1 MKTKEITENNK
12 LIAEFMGMKPSKI
25 FGKYSISKDHCT
37 CNEDTPDK
45 AMNGFAS
52 IAKYNTS
59 WDWLMPVV
67 EKIDSLLA
75 DGEFITSEY
84 RTCYLDIY
92 TPSWIFPEYSADVFC
107 ITGEGKSR
115 LEAML
120 NCVLEFITW
129 YNENK

>member
-12 LIAEFMGMKPSKI
+12 LIAEFMA
-25 FGKYSISKDHCT
+25 
-37 CNEDTPDK
+37 EDGVLYMPDDTYIYLQYHY
-45 AMNGFAS
+45 AQRL
-52 IAKYNTS
+52 KYNTS

-75 DGEFITSEY
+75 DGEFIISGY

-92 TPSWIFPEYSADVFC
+92 TPSWIFPEYSADSFC
-107 ITGEGKSR
+107 ITGEGESR
-115 LEAML
+115 LESML